1 MLIFVTNCILT
12 GIFQSSLLYNQSMM
26 ISIIVITA
34 LISIINFLGMLLPN
48 LTFCPSLR
56 YEEKTLQQPILSS
69 PIQPPSNSS
78 DFAKVPNNPVYP
90 SSYPSSGYDS
100 N

>member
-1 MLIFVTNCILT
+1 MLISVTNCILT

-34 LISIINFLGMLLPN
+34 LMSIINFLGMLLPN

-56 YEEKTLQQPILSS
+56 YE
-69 PIQPPSNSS
+69 
-78 DFAKVPNNPVYP
+78 
-90 SSYPSSGYDS
+90 
-100 N
+100 

>member
-1 MLIFVTNCILT
+1 MT
-12 GIFQSSLLYNQSMM
+12 

-34 LISIINFLGMLLPN
+34 LMSIINFLGMLLPN
-48 LTFCPSLR
+48 LTFCPFLR
-56 YEEKTLQQPILSS
+56 YEVKSLQQHILSS
-69 PIQPPSNSS
+69 PIQPRSNSS

-90 SSYPSSGYDS
+90 TSYPSSGYDS

>member
-1 MLIFVTNCILT
+1 
-12 GIFQSSLLYNQSMM
+12 
-26 ISIIVITA
+26 
-34 LISIINFLGMLLPN
+34 
-48 LTFCPSLR
+48 
-56 YEEKTLQQPILSS
+56 LQQPILSS
-69 PIQPPSNSS
+69 PIQPRSNSS